1 MKYGGERMNFVS
13 DKVKNL
19 SPYLFSEFQRKK
31 KELEASGVDVIDLGI
46 GAPDLPTPDFVIDRL
61 TEESRI
67 SENHRYSTYS
77 GCVEYK
83 EAVAD
88 FYKKHYNVDLDP
100 FTEVMAVIGSKEG
113 IANLMQAT
121 LNHNDMVLVPDPGYP
136 VYRTAV
142 HLAGGESVPLPLDI
156 QNGYIPL
163 YDQVE
168 GAAVKRAK
176 LMLLNYPSNPTAAT
190 VGYNTFLKAITFA
203 GINNLLLVHDAAYDM
218 VTYNGYKAPSV
229 MQVPGAK
236 ENAVE
241 FGSLSKS
248 FNMTGWRIG
257 FMVGNKEVIKAL
269 STFKSNID
277 TCQFLPIQKAA
288 ATALK
293 SDFSQVAKNN
303 KIYQERMEKLHNA
316 FQELGIYADKPNGTI
331 FLWAKVPDGFNSMS
345 FANKLLEEAGVI
357 VTPGNAFGPRGEGFI
372 RVALTVTTERLDD
385 VIERI
390 QKLDFKE
397 VVQK

>member
-1 MKYGGERMNFVS
+1 MSFVS

-19 SPYLFSEFQRKK
+19 PPYLFSAFQQKK
-31 KELEASGVDVIDLGI
+31 KELEANGVDVIDLGI

-67 SENHRYSTYS
+67 TENHRYSTYS
-77 GCVEYK
+77 GCMEFK
-83 EAVAD
+83 HAVAE
-88 FYKKHYNVDLDP
+88 FYKKQYDVDLDP
-100 FTEVMAVIGSKEG
+100 ETEVMAVIGSKEG

-121 LNHNDMVLVPDPGYP
+121 LNQNDTVLVPDPGYP

-163 YDQVE
+163 YDHVE
-168 GAAVKRAK
+168 DASVQLAK

-190 VGYNTFLKAITFA
+190 VHLNTFLKAITFA
-203 GINNLLLVHDAAYDM
+203 NENNLLLVHDAAYDM

-257 FMVGNKEVIKAL
+257 YMVGNKEVIKAL
-269 STFKSNID
+269 ATYKSNID

-293 SDFSQVAKNN
+293 SDFSEVANNN
-303 KIYQERMEKLHNA
+303 KIYQERMEKLHKA
-316 FQELGIYADKPNGTI
+316 FQELGIYAEKPNGTI
-331 FLWAKVPDGFNSMS
+331 FLWAKVPDGFSSMS
-345 FANKLLEEAGVI
+345 FADKLLEEAGVI
-357 VTPGNAFGPRGEGFI
+357 VTPGSAFGSRGEGFI
-372 RVALTVTTERLDD
+372 RVALTVTSERLDD
-385 VIERI
+385 VINRI
-390 QKLDFKE
+390 KKLDLKE
-397 VVQK
+397 VTQK

>member
-1 MKYGGERMNFVS
+1 MSFVS

-19 SPYLFSEFQRKK
+19 PPYLFSEFQQKK
-31 KELEASGVDVIDLGI
+31 KELEANGVDVIDLGI

-61 TEESRI
+61 TEESRV
-67 SENHRYSTYS
+67 SDNHRYSTYS
-77 GCVEYK
+77 GCMEFK
-83 EAVAD
+83 NAVAD
-88 FYKKHYNVDLDP
+88 FYKKQYDVNLDP
-100 FTEVMAVIGSKEG
+100 DTEVMAVIGSKEG
-113 IANLMQAT
+113 IANLMQAI
-121 LNHNDMVLVPDPGYP
+121 LNQNDTVLVPDPGYP

-142 HLAGGESVPLPLDI
+142 HLAGGESVSLPLNTQD
-156 QNGYIPL
+156 GYIPL

-168 GAAVKRAK
+168 NAAIQRAK

-190 VGYNTFLKAITFA
+190 VEFDTFLKAITFTKE
-203 GINNLLLVHDAAYDM
+203 NNLLLVHDAAYDM
-218 VTYNGYKAPSV
+218 VTYNRYKAPSV

-257 FMVGNKEVIKAL
+257 YMVGNKEVIKAL

-293 SDFSQVAKNN
+293 SDFSVVARNN
-303 KIYQERMEKLHNA
+303 KIYQERMEKLHKA
-316 FQELGIYADKPNGTI
+316 FQELGIYAEKPNGTI
-331 FLWAKVPDGFNSMS
+331 FLWAKVPDGFTSMS
-345 FANKLLEEAGVI
+345 FANYLLEEAGII
-357 VTPGNAFGPRGEGFI
+357 VTPGNAFGSRGEGFI

-385 VIERI
+385 VINRI

-397 VVQK
+397 VTQK